1 LLPIYQPILDYI
13 LNQRFFNFFLFNH
26 LTISRNIVFKE
37 NIDLKAL
44 AVVKS
49 VGQTMEQKFIGAL
62 DLSDYVIIAIL
73 NFLTADSPRYG
84 HPSVQGRRRWTQTYG
99 VFLTG

>member
-1 LLPIYQPILDYI
+1 
-13 LNQRFFNFFLFNH
+13 
-26 LTISRNIVFKE
+26 
-37 NIDLKAL
+37 LKAL

-62 DLSDYVIIAIL
+62 DLSDYVIITIL

-84 HPSVQGRRRWTQTYG
+84 HPSLQGRRRWTQTLLDTDYALARLWRG
-99 VFLTG
+99 LTPAG